1 MVPLTSCI
9 TSVDPK
15 ALQITDSFGK
25 FSPILKFLV
34 AAQSPHNWGD
44 MVLCCLA
51 GCIPVQ
57 LSSVLLK
64 MNVDIIQFILIGCFD
79 LF

>member
-34 AAQSPHNWGD
+34 AAQR
-44 MVLCCLA
+44 VLITEVTWYFVA
-51 GCIPVQ
+51 
-57 LSSVLLK
+57 
-64 MNVDIIQFILIGCFD
+64 
-79 LF
+79 